1 MNIAPP
7 INDAGYA
14 TAKTLLRYFQRPCES
29 IRAQHSLILG
39 TEPSGQKPLSLV
51 YKQDFHPNVHLC
63 LGLYQQETPGT
74 EKNLL
79 EQEQMCHNA
88 LKLPNGS

>member
-1 MNIAPP
+1 M
-7 INDAGYA
+7 
-14 TAKTLLRYFQRPCES
+14 ES
-29 IRAQHSLILG
+29 
-39 TEPSGQKPLSLV
+39 SGQKPLPRV
-51 YKQDFHPNVHLC
+51 HKQDFHPNAHLC
-63 LGLYQQETPGT
+63 LGPYQQETPGT